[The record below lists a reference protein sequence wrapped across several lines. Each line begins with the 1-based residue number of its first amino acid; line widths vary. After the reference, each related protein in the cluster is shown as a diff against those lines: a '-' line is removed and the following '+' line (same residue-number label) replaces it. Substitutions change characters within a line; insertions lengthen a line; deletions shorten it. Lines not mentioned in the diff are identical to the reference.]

1 MVRFREQETDQ
12 TPSGHF
18 GVVRGWVEEDVPD
31 QVFLSEPEESASMVY
46 ANLRRM
52 ERWCG
57 EARKSGTTSGR
68 KLTPAP

>member
-1 MVRFREQETDQ
+1 MRQSARPDQ

-31 QVFLSEPEESASMVY
+31 QVVLSEPEESSSLVY

-52 ERWCG
+52 DGWVSADG
-57 EARKSGTTSGR
+57 DD
-68 KLTPAP
+68 